1 MFSES
6 LRKWPLYIDSQTRP
20 KQTEGHA
27 CPGAAGSAGLRWL
40 QEPLMFAW
48 PSFFF
53 FQVTVHIHSIS
64 SCSSSFDRESG
75 SPAHEGKGRDTD
87 KADAEKRILEVSKI
101 GVRTPY
107 PHLTNTFPA
116 NSPGTPA
123 SCHPP
128 SSSPRPPWV
137 SLPSTGYKRWEPLLE
152 WTLLSSGS
160 LSVSLGRLSA
170 K

>member
-1 MFSES
+1 MATLHWQPNPPWADRGSRLPWS
-6 LRKWPLYIDSQTRP
+6 CWVSRTAL
-20 KQTEGHA
+20 A
-27 CPGAAGSAGLRWL
+27 PGTPHVRMAIV
-40 QEPLMFAW
+40 
-48 PSFFF
+48 FF

-137 SLPSTGYKRWEPLLE
+137 SLSSTGYKRWKPLLE